1 MNSNL
6 REAHSTPYILKE
18 IDEKENSTHSQSN
31 SSRDVNTKSALD
43 RVQFNTG
50 CSSSSSDL
58 TKFMEFY
65 NDSADQDV
73 VDGWMEVYQQQ
84 KNGPVHQNSGT
95 SDEDTRRS
103 HNTLYS
109 DSTESLSHPTSSR
122 EPKAES
128 QCSMQ
133 KRSVNR
139 SMDVLPTINEG
150 FYALEKCV
158 SVEFSPK
165 QMIPPSRLCRSKE
178 MPNIADVDDYE

>member
-18 IDEKENSTHSQSN
+18 IDEKENSTHSEST
-31 SSRDVNTKSALD
+31 STRDIAVKSALEK
-43 RVQFNTG
+43 VQFNTG

-58 TKFMEFY
+58 TKFIEFY
-65 NDSADQDV
+65 NDSSDQDV
-73 VDGWMEVYQQQ
+73 VDGWMKVYQ
-84 KNGPVHQNSGT
+84 KHKDGPVHQNSNN
-95 SDEDTRRS
+95 SEEDVRRS

-109 DSTESLSHPTSSR
+109 DSTESLTPTSSR
-122 EPKAES
+122 DPKPDS
-128 QCSMQ
+128 QCTMQ

-158 SVEFSPK
+158 SVEFPPK
-165 QMIPPSRLCRSKE
+165 QMVPPSRLCRSKE